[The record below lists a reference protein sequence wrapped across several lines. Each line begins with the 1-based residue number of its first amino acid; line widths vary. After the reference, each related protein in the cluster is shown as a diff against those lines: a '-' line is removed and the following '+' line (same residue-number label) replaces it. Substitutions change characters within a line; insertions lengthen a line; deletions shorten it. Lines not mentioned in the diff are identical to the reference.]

1 MKIEITNNGTINM
14 VNIEDASIEIEKA
27 KDELLKRMFFARKNP
42 TTGGYQTWIELLDMY
57 YSEEYDEMI
66 SKISSYSGYGG
77 TTRKKCIELLNII
90 KKEEN

>member
-14 VNIEDASIEIEKA
+14 VNIEDSNAEKA

-42 TTGGYQTWIELLDMY
+42 TMGGYQTWIKLLDMY

-66 SKISSYSGYGG
+66 NKISSYFGYGG
-77 TTRKKCIELLNII
+77 ATRKKCIELLNII
-90 KKEEN
+90 KKEKN

>member
-42 TTGGYQTWIELLDMY
+42 TMGGYQT
-57 YSEEYDEMI
+57 
-66 SKISSYSGYGG
+66 
-77 TTRKKCIELLNII
+77 
-90 KKEEN
+90 